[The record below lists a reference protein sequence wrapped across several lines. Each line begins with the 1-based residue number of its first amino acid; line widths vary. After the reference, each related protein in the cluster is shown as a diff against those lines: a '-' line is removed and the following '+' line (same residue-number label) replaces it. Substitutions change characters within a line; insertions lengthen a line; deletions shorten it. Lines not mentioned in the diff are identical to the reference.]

1 MALAEKTVTEMIEL
15 LEKGKPSSEVT
26 RVLWQHAQTRMV
38 FCSHKIERL
47 KAKYGSFESLKDK
60 ILTGRH
66 SLQEERDFFNWE
78 ASVTEVR
85 RLKKLLGTKVGN

>member
-1 MALAEKTVTEMIEL
+1 
-15 LEKGKPSSEVT
+15 
-26 RVLWQHAQTRMV
+26 MV

-85 RLKKLLGTKVGN
+85 RLKKLLGSKVGN

>member
-15 LEKGKPSSEVT
+15 LEKGKPPSEVT
-26 RVLWQHAQTRMV
+26 RVLWQHAQTRMI
-38 FCSHKIERL
+38 FCDHKIERL

-66 SLQEERDFFNWE
+66 ALQEERDFFNWE
-78 ASVTEVR
+78 ASVTELS
-85 RLKKLLGTKVGN
+85 RLKKLLGSKARN